1 MPGDSLWLGSTH
13 PKPSPTRFR
22 GWLAPPG
29 PELPLN
35 MSRVH
40 VENRGSHPCVLG
52 SQNGRLPGDAQSR
65 RADPKPKKIGVR
77 HGVLRP
83 WAPGMRH
90 AGNVASFNTGGS
102 DIPAMSLPSTQAG
115 PKLSPMLKPDKIKH
129 QRVRCESRNPIH
141 TF

>member
-1 MPGDSLWLGSTH
+1 MKIGVWLGSTH

-40 VENRGSHPCVLG
+40 VENRGSHPCVRKTAGCLG
-52 SQNGRLPGDAQSR
+52 PSGAQSR
-65 RADPKPKKIGVR
+65 RAGPKPKKIGVR
-77 HGVLRP
+77 HGVLGP

-90 AGNVASFNTGGS
+90 AGNVAPFNTGG
-102 DIPAMSLPSTQAG
+102 TEVE
-115 PKLSPMLKPDKIKH
+115 PDVETR
-129 QRVRCESRNPIH
+129 QN
-141 TF
+141 